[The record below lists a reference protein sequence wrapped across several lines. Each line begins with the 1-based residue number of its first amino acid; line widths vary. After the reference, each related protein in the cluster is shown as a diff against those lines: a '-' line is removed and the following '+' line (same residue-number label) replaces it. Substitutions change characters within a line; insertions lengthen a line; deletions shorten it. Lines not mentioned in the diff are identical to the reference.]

1 MEASEGLGPRNPLA
15 KTLSWVCALS
25 SWRRRRGNGETG
37 EMSAPEVEISPLNA
51 GTSSGA
57 SSSSA
62 PPRARMMKDES
73 HIVGREDSVNQ
84 LVSQLIDESGDCAN
98 LRVISVVGE
107 EAIGK
112 TALVRSVCNRADIK
126 NHFDCCAWV
135 RVGPEPNLVHLMA
148 ALLKQLSVVFVKQ
161 LRVRELQDVDRLK
174 EEELS
179 NLLQGVLM
187 ECRYLVVLDDLCDL
201 HVMDKLIMVLADSR
215 NGSRVIVTTLNRDI
229 PSSIDP
235 WYSTHLE
242 LSPLNRE
249 QSEKLL
255 EKCCHPFDKVDP
267 PVELDLK
274 ERIVSKS
281 GGSPAKILLLGGL
294 LSTTSLDRCT
304 ELVNLLA
311 NGLTDCPTLQDVARL
326 SVAKLPEPLKQCAL
340 YLTLFPKESEIPT
353 RRLFR
358 LWSAEEVLVSSPSEN
373 GVTRVDAEKCFR
385 DLVRRNMV
393 HVVRWKWEGSA
404 QACRLPGALYDVLY
418 QMAKNEGFL
427 KIYDRSIHYEGKFDA
442 PRIAIHRDISGGGE
456 AEVQV
461 NVLEAGPDNSMPC
474 GTGQLR
480 CYVSFNTVKLGT
492 RAGEIALLLRPL
504 VPKRDSSL
512 LSVLDLEGVYKPLLP
527 EELGEILPNL
537 QYLGLRWTLLEWLP
551 ASVARLSRLETLD
564 LKYTNIKYV
573 PDSILK
579 AEHLRHLYMTEVSLD
594 DAARRHQLE
603 SNKSL
608 NCNIQTIWG
617 LVINDDSPMLDVLGK
632 LTGLMKLALTWDGWS
647 VSGATEH
654 ILNLG
659 MLKSLRLRM
668 KDLSNYSSNKD
679 EMSDMS
685 GLESL
690 SNLHLHGYLGMQGL
704 LESHIPPNLKVL
716 TLSMSGLEV
725 DPMGVLGKLKCLTTL
740 RLFASSYEG
749 KTLSVS
755 EGTFPSLRVLKL
767 WKLENLTEWTI
778 QANAMQCLEDLEIKD
793 CKELKKIDGLQHIK
807 TLEVITLVRVSDEL
821 EPSVRAM
828 QPNVPIIAKK
838 LPQVAL
844 FLLLVYMFVRHFSCH
859 PQSTPQGT
867 AFPDRANNN
876 LLDLT
881 PSTRIIENVER
892 CFFYNHMVFMSF
904 CSEKKGGASY
914 RVSYACP

>member
-1 MEASEGLGPRNPLA
+1 M
-15 KTLSWVCALS
+15 WD
-25 SWRRRRGNGETG
+25 
-37 EMSAPEVEISPLNA
+37 PEVGISPLNA
-51 GTSSGA
+51 GRSSGA
-57 SSSSA
+57 SSPSE
-62 PPRARMMKDES
+62 PLQARMMKDES
-73 HIVGREDSVNQ
+73 HIVGREDFVIE
-84 LVSQLIDESGDCAN
+84 LVSQLIDKRGDCAN

-112 TALVRSVCNRADIK
+112 TALVRSVYNRADIK
-126 NHFDCCAWV
+126 NHFDRCAWV
-135 RVGPEPNLVHLMA
+135 RVGPEPNLVQLMV
-148 ALLKQLSVVFVKQ
+148 ALLKQLSVVLLKQ
-161 LRVRELQDVDRLK
+161 LGVRELRDVDRLK

-179 NLLQGVLM
+179 NLLQRVLL
-187 ECRYLVVLDDLCDL
+187 ECCYLVVLDDLCKL
-201 HVMDKLIMVLADSR
+201 HLMDKLIMVLADSR

-255 EKCCHPFDKVDP
+255 KKCCHPFDVVDP
-267 PVELDLK
+267 PVKLLHLK

-294 LSTTSLDRCT
+294 LSTTSSDRCTELTSLNRCT

-311 NGLTDCPTLQDVARL
+311 NGLTDCPTLQDVAHL
-326 SVAKLPEPLKQCAL
+326 SFAKLPEPFKQCAL
-340 YLTLFPKESEIPT
+340 YLALFPKESEIPT

-358 LWSAEEVLVSSPSEN
+358 LWSAEKNLVSSPSEN
-373 GVTRVDAEKCFR
+373 GVTGFDAEKCFR

-393 HVVRWKWEGSA
+393 HVVRWKWDGSA
-404 QACRLPGALYDVLY
+404 RTCRLPRTLYDVFY

-427 KIYDRSIHYEGKFDA
+427 KIYDCSIHYEGKFDA
-442 PRIAIHRDISGGGE
+442 PRIAIHRDISRGAE

-461 NVLEAGPDNSMPC
+461 NVPEAGPDNSMPC

-551 ASVARLSRLETLD
+551 ASVAQLLHLETLD

-573 PDSILK
+573 PDSILE

-594 DAARRHQLE
+594 DAARRHQLQ

-617 LVINDDSPMLDVLGK
+617 LVIKDDSPMLKVLGK
-632 LTGLMKLALTWDGWS
+632 LTGLMKLALTCDGKT
-647 VSGATEH
+647 VSGATKH
-654 ILNLG
+654 IKNLE
-659 MLKSLRLRM
+659 MLKSLRLRL
-668 KDLSNYSSNKD
+668 KDRSGVPLIDDVEDQMS
-679 EMSDMS
+679 EMNGMS

-690 SNLHLHGYLGMQGL
+690 SNLHLLGYLGMQSL

-716 TLSMSGLEV
+716 TLSMSRLEG
-725 DPMGVLGKLKCLTTL
+725 DPMGVLGKLKCLTAL

-755 EGTFPSLRVLKL
+755 AGTFPSLRVLKL

-778 QANAMQCLEDLEIKD
+778 QENAMQCLEDLEIKD
-793 CKELKKIDGLQHIK
+793 CKKLKTIDGLWQIE
-807 TLEVITLVRVSDEL
+807 TLEVITLVRVPDEL
-821 EPSVRAM
+821 ERSVRAM

-838 LPQVAL
+838 LPQDEIEEEE
-844 FLLLVYMFVRHFSCH
+844 
-859 PQSTPQGT
+859 QSDEEDGK
-867 AFPDRANNN
+867 R
-876 LLDLT
+876 
-881 PSTRIIENVER
+881 
-892 CFFYNHMVFMSF
+892 
-904 CSEKKGGASY
+904 
-914 RVSYACP
+914 